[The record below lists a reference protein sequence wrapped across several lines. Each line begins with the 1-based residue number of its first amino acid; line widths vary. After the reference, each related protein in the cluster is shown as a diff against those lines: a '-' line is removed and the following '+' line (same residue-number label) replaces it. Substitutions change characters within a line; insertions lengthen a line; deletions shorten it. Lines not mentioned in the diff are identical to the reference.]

1 MERDLKLKVG
11 CKYKLMS
18 FLNKG
23 WEQKRQR
30 FRLHNERP
38 GSNKKIKIKKNRP
51 EVTAEKKNLKM
62 AEM

>member
-1 MERDLKLKVG
+1 
-11 CKYKLMS
+11 MS
-18 FLNKG
+18 FLNRG